1 MMGTAFEVKIFT
13 TGNEEANPLIAPS
26 AGLLV
31 ILATKA
37 CAGNSVLEDMCAI
50 CVIEIAKLVLQH
62 KCTLQPLLH
71 LGRHPAPK

>member
-50 CVIEIAKLVLQH
+50 CVLKLTKLDLQH
-62 KCTLQPLLH
+62 KCKSQLFLH
-71 LGRHPAPK
+71 LGRHPAPE